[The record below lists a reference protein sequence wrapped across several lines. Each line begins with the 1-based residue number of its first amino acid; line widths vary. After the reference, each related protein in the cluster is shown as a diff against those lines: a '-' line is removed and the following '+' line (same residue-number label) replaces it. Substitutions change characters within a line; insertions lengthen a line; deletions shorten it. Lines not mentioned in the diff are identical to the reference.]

1 MTYDLAELGWT
12 PALASAF
19 AACGEADLIPARV
32 AAQHRGRYLLYAES
46 GELDAVPSGRLR
58 HHAGP
63 DGFPAVGDW
72 VAARPSPGK
81 ALIEHVLPRRGAF
94 TRADADPNRPDAV
107 AKTEV
112 LAANADL
119 VLIVTAAHLDL
130 NFRRLERFLA
140 AGWEGG
146 AEPVVVLT
154 KIDLVPDAGRLIE
167 LIGQVAAGARVV
179 GVCNPTGEGVERVRA
194 LIAPGRTAA
203 LLGTSGVGKSTLINR
218 LLGEDRQATSDVRGD
233 GRGRHTTTRR
243 ELILLPGGGLVLD
256 TPGMRLLTPASDAG
270 LDAAFADIESL
281 ATHCRFGDCR
291 HEAEPGCAV
300 AAAVK
305 AGVLEPDRLAGF
317 HKLRRELE
325 HHERGADPLAQA
337 DQRRK
342 WRAIHKGVRVHAKRK
357 RGDWGG

>member
-19 AACGEADLIPARV
+19 AQCGEADLIPARV

-58 HHAGP
+58 HSSGP

-72 VAARPSPGK
+72 VAARAPPGGV
-81 ALIEHVLPRRGAF
+81 ALIEQVLPRRGAF
-94 TRADADPNRPDAV
+94 TRADADPNRPGAA

-146 AEPVVVLT
+146 AQPVVVLT
-154 KIDLVPDAGRLIE
+154 KIDLVPDAPRLIA
-167 LIGQVAAGARVV
+167 LIGQVAPGAEVV
-179 GVCNPTGEGVERVRA
+179 GVCNPTGEGVEAVRA

-203 LLGTSGVGKSTLINR
+203 LLGTSGVGKSSLVNG
-218 LLGEDRQATSDVRGD
+218 LLGRDRQAVSGVRAD
-233 GRGRHTTTRR
+233 GRGRHTTTAR

-270 LDAAFADIESL
+270 LDAAFADIETL
-281 ATHCRFGDCR
+281 AQACRFGDCK
-291 HEAEPGCAV
+291 HESEPGCAV
-300 AAAVK
+300 LQATL
-305 AGVLEPDRLAGF
+305 AGVLAPDRLAAF
-317 HKLRRELE
+317 HKLKRELGHYERRE
-325 HHERGADPLAQA
+325 DPLARAELQK
-337 DQRRK
+337 K
-342 WRAIHKGVRVHAKRK
+342 WRAIHKGARVHAKRK
-357 RGDWGG
+357 RGGWE

>member
-1 MTYDLAELGWT
+1 LTYDLAELGWT

-32 AAQHRGRYLLYAES
+32 AAQHRGRYLLYAET

-58 HHAGP
+58 HYSGP

-72 VAARPSPGK
+72 VAAHPSPGK

-146 AEPVVVLT
+146 AQPVVVLT
-154 KIDLVPDAGRLIE
+154 KIDLVPDPDRLIA
-167 LIGQVAAGARVV
+167 LIRQVAPGAEVV
-179 GVCNPTGEGVERVRA
+179 GVCNPTGQGVEAVRA
-194 LIAPGRTAA
+194 LIEPGRTAA
-203 LLGTSGVGKSTLINR
+203 LLGTSGVGKSTLVNG
-218 LLGEDRQATSDVRGD
+218 LLGEDRQAVSGVRAD
-233 GRGRHTTTRR
+233 GRGRHTTTAR
-243 ELILLPGGGLVLD
+243 ELILLPGGGMVLD

-270 LDAAFADIESL
+270 LDAAFADIETL
-281 ATHCRFGDCR
+281 ARACRFGDCK

-300 AAAVK
+300 LQAIET
-305 AGVLEPDRLAGF
+305 GVLAPDRLAAF
-317 HKLRRELE
+317 HKLKRELGHYQRRE
-325 HHERGADPLAQA
+325 DPLARAELQK
-337 DQRRK
+337 K
-342 WRAIHKGVRVHAKRK
+342 WRAIHKSARVHTKRK
-357 RGDWGG
+357 RGGWD